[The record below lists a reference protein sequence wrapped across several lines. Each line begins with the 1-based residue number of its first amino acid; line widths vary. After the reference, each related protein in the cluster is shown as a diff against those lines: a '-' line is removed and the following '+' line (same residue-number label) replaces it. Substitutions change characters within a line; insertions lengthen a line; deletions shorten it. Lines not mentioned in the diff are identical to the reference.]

1 MYFRKDFVYLRNYF
15 EQFLRNFCI
24 FEEIFCALF
33 LEISCSFQKTFDVL
47 SKKDFLYFT
56 KHLM

>member
-15 EQFLRNFCI
+15 EQFLQNFCI

-33 LEISCSFQKTFDVL
+33 LEIFCSFQKTFDVL